1 MRKMII
7 YTDGGAR
14 GNPGPGGAGVVF
26 CNEKGEIIDRF
37 SKFLG
42 EKLTNNEAEYQ
53 AAILA
58 LEKFKLKFGKKLSKE
73 AEIEIRTDSELLT
86 KQINGEYKI
95 EKEEL
100 QKLFIKLHNLTL
112 DFKKVKVKAIKREK
126 NKEADK
132 LVNEAID
139 GEENLFS

>member
-1 MRKMII
+1 MII